1 MKKFFILLTTLALML
16 SLAACGEKA
25 EAPAVSSAPEASA
38 SGTATEFTPEQQ
50 ALAEEFMAMAEDF
63 DALADKVNALPEE
76 LRSQE
81 LVDNM
86 NELGNNILEL
96 SEVFADPASLT
107 PEAMGALKVTVEAT
121 RALLAE
127 AHANLDEVAAMQAES
142 AVEPVV
148 VPVEIVNM
156 TGVEIHT
163 LALSP
168 SNSNDWGEN
177 LLDEVIGNGE
187 TLQVEMPFTEDTLL
201 WDLLVEDG
209 SGNQLTF
216 MGVDFSDASVEEA
229 QLVLTGTEGGDYYA
243 SVS

>member
-1 MKKFFILLTTLALML
+1 
-16 SLAACGEKA
+16 
-25 EAPAVSSAPEASA
+25 
-38 SGTATEFTPEQQ
+38 
-50 ALAEEFMAMAEDF
+50 MAEDF

-81 LVDNM
+81 LVNNM
-86 NELGNNILEL
+86 NELGTNILEL
-96 SEVFADPASLT
+96 SEVFSDPASLT

-127 AHANLDEVAAMQAES
+127 AHANLDEIAAMA
-142 AVEPVV
+142 AAAEPVV

-187 TLQVEMPFTEDTLL
+187 TLLVEMPFTEDTLL

-216 MGVDFSDASVEEA
+216 MGVDFSDANVEGA
-229 QLVLTGTEGGDYYA
+229 QLVLTATEGGDYFA

>member
-1 MKKFFILLTTLALML
+1 MKKVLALLTAFALIL

-25 EAPAVSSAPEASA
+25 GAPAASSAPEATSK
-38 SGTATEFTPEQQ
+38 FTPEQQ
-50 ALAEEFMAMAEDF
+50 ALADDYIAMAEDF

-107 PEAMGALKVTVEAT
+107 SEAMGALKVTVEAT

-187 TLQVEMPFTEDTLL
+187 TLLVEMPFTEDTLL

-216 MGVDFSDASVEEA
+216 MGVDFSDANVEGA
-229 QLVLTGTEGGDYYA
+229 QLVLTATEGGDYFA
-243 SVS
+243 SVN

>member
-1 MKKFFILLTTLALML
+1 MKKVLALLTAFALIL

-25 EAPAVSSAPEASA
+25 GAPAASSAPEATSK
-38 SGTATEFTPEQQ
+38 FTPEQQ
-50 ALAEEFMAMAEDF
+50 ALADDYIAMAEDF

-107 PEAMGALKVTVEAT
+107 SEAMGALKVTVEAT

-187 TLQVEMPFTEDTLL
+187 TLLVEMPFTEDTLL
-201 WDLLVEDG
+201 WELLVEDS

-216 MGVDFSDASVEEA
+216 MGVDFSDANVEGA
-229 QLVLTGTEGGDYYA
+229 QLVLTATEGGDYFA
-243 SVS
+243 SVN